1 RGKGFA
7 VVASEV
13 RKLAERSQ
21 GAATEIGQLSQET
34 LVTSEEAGRMLDAL
48 LPDIN
53 RTAELV
59 SEISAACRE
68 QSVGIEQINQA
79 IQQLDQ
85 VTQANAGAANEMA
98 ATSGQLSE
106 EAARLNQ
113 RAGFFTLE
121 ETKNASITPVQ
132 SRLPISVTP
141 LSNRPVH
148 AMQERAAQFASFRHD
163 GRSPSGAVRPTV
175 GRDRGVELQLADES
189 FERMSG

>member
-1 RGKGFA
+1 M
-7 VVASEV
+7 

-34 LVTSEEAGRMLDAL
+34 LVASEDSGRMLDAL
-48 LPDIN
+48 VPDIN

-98 ATSGQLSE
+98 TTSGQLSE
-106 EAARLNQ
+106 EAARLNE

-121 ETKNASITPVQ
+121 ETKNASVTPAQ
-132 SRLPISVTP
+132 SRFPIFVTP

-148 AMQERAAQFASFRHD
+148 AMQERAAQFASSSHD
-163 GRSPSGAVRPTV
+163 GRSPSGAVRPIV
-175 GRDRGVELQLADES
+175 GCDRGFELQLVDDG
-189 FERMSG
+189 FERMNA